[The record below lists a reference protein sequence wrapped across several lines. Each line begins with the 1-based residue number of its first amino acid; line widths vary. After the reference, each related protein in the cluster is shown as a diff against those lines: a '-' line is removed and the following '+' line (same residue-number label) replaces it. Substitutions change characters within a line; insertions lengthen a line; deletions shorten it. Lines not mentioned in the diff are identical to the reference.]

1 VVETK
6 RWFNATQP
14 QTLQMAVALLYILAV
29 FSLLQGVVGGGFSLI
44 GLAFIVGDIAGAF
57 GIANDRK
64 WGYRVGITF
73 AVLTLGL
80 LLFVIFW
87 YRVINLQLVIN
98 AMFDIALVVL
108 LFHPQHR
115 DYRRIWFK

>member
-1 VVETK
+1 VETK
-6 RWFNATQP
+6 RWFNSTQP
-14 QTLQMAVALLYILAV
+14 QTLQMAVALLYILAL

-44 GLAFIVGDIAGAF
+44 GLAFIAGDVAGAF
-57 GIANDRK
+57 GIANERK
-64 WGYRVGITF
+64 WGYRVGVIF
-73 AVLTLGL
+73 AVLTLAL

-87 YRVINLQLVIN
+87 YRVIAFQLIIN